1 MAKQTKQVGG
11 PLETFTRMMFTKI
24 VTSLART
31 LRDEAL
37 SVGQIAALHLIDQR
51 GTLRVTDLA
60 EELGLSASA
69 TSRLVDALVKQGLVG
84 RAEDADD
91 RRVRTLTLTAEGR
104 AFVGRI
110 GEDRVRVILETAET
124 LPKQLVEAVM
134 SGVQRYFGKP
144 QG

>member
-1 MAKQTKQVGG
+1 MKQVGG
-11 PLETFTRMMFTKI
+11 PLETFTRMMFTRI

>member
-1 MAKQTKQVGG
+1 VAKQTKQVGG
-11 PLETFTRMMFTKI
+11 PLETFTRMMFTRI

-37 SVGQIAALHLIDQR
+37 SIGQIAGLH
-51 GTLRVTDLA
+51 
-60 EELGLSASA
+60 
-69 TSRLVDALVKQGLVG
+69 LVDALVRQGLVG